1 MLSIN
6 NTSNK
11 LVIKT
16 ASKLYSDKEKYNM
29 YWKMKYNVKL
39 ENDNESTVFS
49 KIIETNNI
57 FMLYFV
63 LKNTTFFK

>member
-39 ENDNESTVFS
+39 EKDNESTES
-49 KIIETNNI
+49 KILSFI
-57 FMLYFV
+57 
-63 LKNTTFFK
+63 KS